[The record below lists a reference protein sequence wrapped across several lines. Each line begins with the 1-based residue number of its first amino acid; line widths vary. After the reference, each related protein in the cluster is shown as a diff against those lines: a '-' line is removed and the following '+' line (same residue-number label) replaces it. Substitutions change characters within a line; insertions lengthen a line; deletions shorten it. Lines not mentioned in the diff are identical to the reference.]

1 MTENLMINMEQLR
14 KFLNG
19 KDHATKTELLYSISE
34 EDGMILSI
42 DAETDGLW
50 GKPFAISAVLVN
62 GRGIVVDK
70 FNAVRKNLD
79 DVVENE
85 WVRENVLPV
94 LDTSESEEYG
104 LYEDMLRAFAE
115 FYKKY
120 KHIQVVW
127 HMGQPVEA
135 FLFRELHDHC
145 LIEDFDAPYTPIELS
160 TFMLA
165 RGISDVDSI
174 SKFIKRHWLNID
186 GQDHDPMFDC
196 KSAALVYLCI
206 TNNVNT
212 LIEM

>member
-1 MTENLMINMEQLR
+1 MAKKLLINMEQIR
-14 KFLNG
+14 TFLYG
-19 KDHATKTELLYSISE
+19 KDQELKTELLYALSD
-34 EDGMILSI
+34 EDEMILSI

-62 GRGIVVDK
+62 GRGVVIDE
-70 FNAVRKNLD
+70 FNAVRKNLN

-94 LDTSESEEYG
+94 LDTGKSEEYG

-120 KHIQVVW
+120 KKIQVVW

-135 FLFRELHDHC
+135 FLFRELHDYC
-145 LIEDFDAPYTPIELS
+145 LIGDFDAPYTPIELS

-165 RGISDVDSI
+165 KGVRDCDST
-174 SKFIKRHWLNID
+174 SKFIEINGLDIEGN
-186 GQDHDPMFDC
+186 DHDPMFDC
-196 KSAALVYLCI
+196 KSAALVYLHLV
-206 TNNVNT
+206 NDVNT

>member
-1 MTENLMINMEQLR
+1 MTKKYLITMEQMR
-14 KFLNG
+14 SFLEG
-19 KDHATKTELLYSISE
+19 KDPELKTEFLYKLSE
-34 EDGMILSI
+34 EDEMILSI

-62 GRGIVVDK
+62 GRGVVIDK

-94 LDTSESEEYG
+94 LDTTESDEYA

-120 KHIQVVW
+120 KRIQVVW

-135 FLFRELHDHC
+135 FLFRELHDYC
-145 LIEDFDAPYTPIELS
+145 LIGDFDAPYTPIELS
-160 TFMLA
+160 TFMLGKGV
-165 RGISDVDSI
+165 RDIDST
-174 SKFIKRHWLNID
+174 SKFMERSGLSID

-196 KSAALVYLCI
+196 KSAALVYLYLI
-206 TNNVNT
+206 NDVNK